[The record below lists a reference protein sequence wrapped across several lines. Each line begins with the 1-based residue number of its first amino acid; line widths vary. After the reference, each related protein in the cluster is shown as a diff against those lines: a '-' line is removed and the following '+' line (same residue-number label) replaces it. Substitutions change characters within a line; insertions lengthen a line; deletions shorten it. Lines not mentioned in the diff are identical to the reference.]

1 MFFTMTTIKLPHDFP
16 YAWRT
21 ESGFPAN
28 AMGSDRSKNRNALN
42 AEINKLTAKKSSDNW
57 VRNSTPRV

>member
-42 AEINKLTAKKSSDNW
+42 AEINKLTAKKIE
-57 VRNSTPRV
+57 R